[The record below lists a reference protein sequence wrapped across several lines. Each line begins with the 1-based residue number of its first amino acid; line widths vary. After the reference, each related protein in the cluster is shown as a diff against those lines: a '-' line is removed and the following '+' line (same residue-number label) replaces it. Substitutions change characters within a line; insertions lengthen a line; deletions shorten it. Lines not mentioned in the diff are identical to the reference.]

1 MLLMHNIDFNLQ
13 NENGL
18 KAKDVTESRK
28 ILDIIAWYEANMQGN
43 RREERAADIDVDVI
57 EEEKEEDEEVANSSY
72 TPSPT
77 LGGVLADAASQLP
90 DEQREKKK
98 RKEERKSTQLLN
110 EQYSQDVISSLAG
123 ADDSE
128 RTQSLSPRVDQDHH
142 KNLAYAN
149 LAAINNDDLASGED
163 SKTTKRQV
171 TKPQS
176 KI

>member
-1 MLLMHNIDFNLQ
+1 MHNIDFNLQ

-18 KAKDVTESRK
+18 KAKNVTESRK

-72 TPSPT
+72 TQSPT
-77 LGGVLADAASQLP
+77 LGGVLADAASQQIQQQPLE
-90 DEQREKKK
+90 EQREKK
-98 RKEERKSTQLLN
+98 LLN

-171 TKPQS
+171 SKP
-176 KI
+176 

>member
-1 MLLMHNIDFNLQ
+1 MHNIDFNLQ

-18 KAKDVTESRK
+18 KAKNVTESRK

-72 TPSPT
+72 TQSPT
-77 LGGVLADAASQLP
+77 LGGVLADAASQQIQQQP
-90 DEQREKKK
+90 PEEQREKK
-98 RKEERKSTQLLN
+98 LLN

-142 KNLAYAN
+142 KN
-149 LAAINNDDLASGED
+149 
-163 SKTTKRQV
+163 
-171 TKPQS
+171 
-176 KI
+176 